1 MQWPCER
8 CMQDSASWNSSSV
21 ILPARRSSDIDQVL
35 VPEPMSLPWY
45 LPESI
50 GPPETRMVGR
60 STLHAPMRVAGV
72 VLSHPARSTT
82 PSSGLARIGSSTSML
97 ARMRYHIAGGRI
109 SVSPGELHGKQSG

>member
-1 MQWPCER
+1 MPTPSASIIDAMVEAVPIVMQWPCER

-35 VPEPMSLPWY
+35 VPEPMSLPWC

-60 STLHAPMRVAGV
+60 STLHATMRVAGV
-72 VLSHPARSTT
+72 ALGPA
-82 PSSGLARIGSSTSML
+82 ARRATQLGGIGWTGYDS
-97 ARMRYHIAGGRI
+97 
-109 SVSPGELHGKQSG
+109 